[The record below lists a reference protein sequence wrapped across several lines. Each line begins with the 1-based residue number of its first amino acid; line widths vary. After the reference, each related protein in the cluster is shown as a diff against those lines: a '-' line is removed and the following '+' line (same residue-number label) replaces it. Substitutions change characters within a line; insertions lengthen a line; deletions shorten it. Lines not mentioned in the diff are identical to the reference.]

1 MNMTAA
7 MEARTNKPLTACTD
21 QEIYLALLDIVRE
34 QSAAR
39 VRPVTGRKL
48 YYISAE
54 FLIGKLLSNNL
65 INLGLYNDT
74 RAALAAAGK
83 NLSDIEEV
91 EPEPSLGNGGL
102 GRLAACFLDSLATLN
117 LPGDGVGLR
126 YHFGLFHQSFKDG
139 VQNELPDPWLT
150 AHSWAEKTDTVYPVE
165 LAGKTYNARL
175 YKLAVTGYEGR
186 TNTLNLFDLDTIDE
200 SIVHDGITF
209 DKTDIDKN
217 LTLFLYPDDSDEA
230 GRRLRVY
237 QQYLMVSAGAQ
248 LILAECAARGCDY
261 HDLADY
267 AAIQINDT
275 HPSMVIP
282 ELIRLLGE
290 KGIDFD
296 EAVEIVTKTCA
307 YTNHTILAEALE
319 KWPRAYLDAVVPQL
333 MPIIEKLD
341 TLARTRTTDESLAI
355 IDGDDRVHMAHMDI
369 HFTHST
375 NGVAYLHTEILKN
388 SELHGFYQLYPE
400 KFNNK
405 TNGITFRR
413 WLLECDPALTAEID
427 TIDAAALQPGEEKT
441 LQERKNVIT
450 HAQSILA
457 GITAAHL
464 ALAGDEDGEQAGAAD
479 LLGGAVDGLQ
489 NSARLD
495 ESLTAMSERLN
506 DLYYS
511 ARELATDL
519 ADRLDAYG
527 FDAGELDQIET
538 RLDAIYRIKQKFGME
553 VDELLARRE
562 AAAAELETFQ
572 SSGQKIAEL
581 KAQMQTL
588 YAAAKEA
595 AEKLTQSRL
604 KGFAAMNKEM
614 KAALEFLNMPGIR
627 FALKHTR
634 GPLSSHGQDT
644 VEFLISTN
652 PGEEPKPLAKIA
664 SGGELSRIMLAFK
677 SALADRDALPTVI
690 YDEIDTGVSG
700 LAAGRIG
707 QLLHQTARGHQV
719 LCITHTPQV
728 AAFADN
734 QLLIQKNVRKDR
746 TFTEIHTLD
755 MDGRVE
761 VLARMISGDK
771 VSELSLASA
780 RELIEKSK

>member
-1 MNMTAA
+1 MLASLKIENVAVIEKAEVNFTPGFNVLTGETGAGKSILIDSINAILGNRTSRELVRSGAQKACIWATFESIPTSVKKQLEKCSYEVTDDLLLYREINAEGKGSCRVNGMPATAA
-7 MEARTNKPLTACTD
+7 VVRDISSGLLSIHGQHDSQSLTNPALH
-21 QEIYLALLDIVRE
+21 LGLLDQYAQNRDLFAEYYRRYRE
-34 QSAAR
+34 L
-39 VRPVTGRKL
+39 VTVKR
-48 YYISAE
+48 
-54 FLIGKLLSNNL
+54 
-65 INLGLYNDT
+65 
-74 RAALAAAGK
+74 
-83 NLSDIEEV
+83 
-91 EPEPSLGNGGL
+91 
-102 GRLAACFLDSLATLN
+102 
-117 LPGDGVGLR
+117 
-126 YHFGLFHQSFKDG
+126 Q
-139 VQNELPDPWLT
+139 
-150 AHSWAEKTDTVYPVE
+150 
-165 LAGKTYNARL
+165 
-175 YKLAVTGYEGR
+175 
-186 TNTLNLFDLDTIDE
+186 
-200 SIVHDGITF
+200 
-209 DKTDIDKN
+209 
-217 LTLFLYPDDSDEA
+217 
-230 GRRLRVY
+230 
-237 QQYLMVSAGAQ
+237 
-248 LILAECAARGCDY
+248 
-261 HDLADY
+261 
-267 AAIQINDT
+267 
-275 HPSMVIP
+275 
-282 ELIRLLGE
+282 
-290 KGIDFD
+290 
-296 EAVEIVTKTCA
+296 
-307 YTNHTILAEALE
+307 
-319 KWPRAYLDAVVPQL
+319 LDALNASESDKQRR
-333 MPIIEKLD
+333 IE
-341 TLARTRTTDESLAI
+341 
-355 IDGDDRVHMAHMDI
+355 
-369 HFTHST
+369 
-375 NGVAYLHTEILKN
+375 
-388 SELHGFYQLYPE
+388 
-400 KFNNK
+400 
-405 TNGITFRR
+405 
-413 WLLECDPALTAEID
+413 ALTAEID

-538 RLDAIYRIKQKFGME
+538 RLDTIYRIKQKFGME

>member
-1 MNMTAA
+1 MLASLKIENVAVIEKAEVNFTPGFNVLTGETGAGKSILIDSINAILGNRTSRELVRSGAQKACIWATFESIPASVKKQLEKCGYEVTDDLLLYREINAEGKGSCRVNGMPATAA
-7 MEARTNKPLTACTD
+7 VVRDISSGLLSIHGQHDSQSLTNPALH
-21 QEIYLALLDIVRE
+21 LGLLDQYAQNRDLFAEYYRRYRE
-34 QSAAR
+34 L
-39 VRPVTGRKL
+39 VTVKR
-48 YYISAE
+48 
-54 FLIGKLLSNNL
+54 
-65 INLGLYNDT
+65 
-74 RAALAAAGK
+74 
-83 NLSDIEEV
+83 
-91 EPEPSLGNGGL
+91 
-102 GRLAACFLDSLATLN
+102 
-117 LPGDGVGLR
+117 
-126 YHFGLFHQSFKDG
+126 Q
-139 VQNELPDPWLT
+139 
-150 AHSWAEKTDTVYPVE
+150 
-165 LAGKTYNARL
+165 
-175 YKLAVTGYEGR
+175 
-186 TNTLNLFDLDTIDE
+186 
-200 SIVHDGITF
+200 
-209 DKTDIDKN
+209 
-217 LTLFLYPDDSDEA
+217 
-230 GRRLRVY
+230 
-237 QQYLMVSAGAQ
+237 
-248 LILAECAARGCDY
+248 
-261 HDLADY
+261 
-267 AAIQINDT
+267 
-275 HPSMVIP
+275 
-282 ELIRLLGE
+282 
-290 KGIDFD
+290 
-296 EAVEIVTKTCA
+296 
-307 YTNHTILAEALE
+307 
-319 KWPRAYLDAVVPQL
+319 LDALNASESDKQRR
-333 MPIIEKLD
+333 IE
-341 TLARTRTTDESLAI
+341 
-355 IDGDDRVHMAHMDI
+355 
-369 HFTHST
+369 
-375 NGVAYLHTEILKN
+375 
-388 SELHGFYQLYPE
+388 
-400 KFNNK
+400 
-405 TNGITFRR
+405 
-413 WLLECDPALTAEID
+413 ALTAEID

-538 RLDAIYRIKQKFGME
+538 RLDTIYRIKQKFGME

-614 KAALEFLNMPGIR
+614 KAALEFLNMPVIR

>member
-1 MNMTAA
+1 MLANLKIENVAVIEKAEVNFTPGFNVLTGETGAGKSILIDSINAILGNRTSRELVRSGAQKACIWATFERIPDSVKKQLEKCGYEANDDLLLYREINAEGKGSCRVNGMPATAA
-7 MEARTNKPLTACTD
+7 VVRDISAGLLSIHGQHDSQSLTNPALH
-21 QEIYLALLDIVRE
+21 LGLLDQYAQNRALFAEYYRRYRE
-34 QSAAR
+34 L
-39 VRPVTGRKL
+39 VTVKR
-48 YYISAE
+48 
-54 FLIGKLLSNNL
+54 
-65 INLGLYNDT
+65 
-74 RAALAAAGK
+74 
-83 NLSDIEEV
+83 
-91 EPEPSLGNGGL
+91 
-102 GRLAACFLDSLATLN
+102 
-117 LPGDGVGLR
+117 
-126 YHFGLFHQSFKDG
+126 Q
-139 VQNELPDPWLT
+139 
-150 AHSWAEKTDTVYPVE
+150 
-165 LAGKTYNARL
+165 
-175 YKLAVTGYEGR
+175 
-186 TNTLNLFDLDTIDE
+186 
-200 SIVHDGITF
+200 
-209 DKTDIDKN
+209 
-217 LTLFLYPDDSDEA
+217 
-230 GRRLRVY
+230 
-237 QQYLMVSAGAQ
+237 
-248 LILAECAARGCDY
+248 
-261 HDLADY
+261 
-267 AAIQINDT
+267 
-275 HPSMVIP
+275 
-282 ELIRLLGE
+282 
-290 KGIDFD
+290 
-296 EAVEIVTKTCA
+296 
-307 YTNHTILAEALE
+307 
-319 KWPRAYLDAVVPQL
+319 LDALNASESDKQRR
-333 MPIIEKLD
+333 IE
-341 TLARTRTTDESLAI
+341 
-355 IDGDDRVHMAHMDI
+355 
-369 HFTHST
+369 
-375 NGVAYLHTEILKN
+375 
-388 SELHGFYQLYPE
+388 
-400 KFNNK
+400 
-405 TNGITFRR
+405 
-413 WLLECDPALTAEID
+413 ALTAEID

-450 HAQSILA
+450 HAQNILE

-464 ALAGDEDGEQAGAAD
+464 ALAGDEDGEQSGAAD

-495 ESLTAMSERLN
+495 ETLAPMSERLN

-527 FDAGELDQIET
+527 FDTGELDQIES
-538 RLDAIYRIKQKFGME
+538 RLDTIYRIKQKFGME

-627 FALKHTR
+627 FALKHAR

-707 QLLHQTARGHQV
+707 QLLHQTAKGHQV

-734 QLLIQKNVRKDR
+734 QLLIQKNVRNDR

>member
-1 MNMTAA
+1 MLANLKIENVAVIEKAEVHFTPGFNVLTGETGAGKSILIDSINAILGNRTSRELVRSGAQKACIWATFEDIPDSVKKQLEKCGYEVSDDLLLYREINAEGKGSCRVNGMPATAA
-7 MEARTNKPLTACTD
+7 VVRDISAGLLSIHGQHDSQSLTNPALH
-21 QEIYLALLDIVRE
+21 LGLLD
-34 QSAAR
+34 QYAQ
-39 VRPVTGRKL
+39 
-48 YYISAE
+48 
-54 FLIGKLLSNNL
+54 N
-65 INLGLYNDT
+65 
-74 RAALAAAGK
+74 RA
-83 NLSDIEEV
+83 
-91 EPEPSLGNGGL
+91 
-102 GRLAACFLDSLATLN
+102 
-117 LPGDGVGLR
+117 
-126 YHFGLFHQSFKDG
+126 LF
-139 VQNELPDPWLT
+139 
-150 AHSWAEKTDTVYPVE
+150 
-165 LAGKTYNARL
+165 
-175 YKLAVTGYEGR
+175 
-186 TNTLNLFDLDTIDE
+186 
-200 SIVHDGITF
+200 
-209 DKTDIDKN
+209 
-217 LTLFLYPDDSDEA
+217 
-230 GRRLRVY
+230 
-237 QQYLMVSAGAQ
+237 
-248 LILAECAARGCDY
+248 
-261 HDLADY
+261 ADY
-267 AAIQINDT
+267 YRRYRAL
-275 HPSMVIP
+275 V
-282 ELIRLLGE
+282 
-290 KGIDFD
+290 
-296 EAVEIVTKTCA
+296 AVK
-307 YTNHTILAEALE
+307 
-319 KWPRAYLDAVVPQL
+319 RQLDALNANEADKQRR
-333 MPIIEKLD
+333 IE
-341 TLARTRTTDESLAI
+341 
-355 IDGDDRVHMAHMDI
+355 
-369 HFTHST
+369 
-375 NGVAYLHTEILKN
+375 
-388 SELHGFYQLYPE
+388 
-400 KFNNK
+400 
-405 TNGITFRR
+405 
-413 WLLECDPALTAEID
+413 ALTAEINA
-427 TIDAAALQPGEEKT
+427 IDAAALQPGEEKT

-450 HAQSILA
+450 HAQSILE

-464 ALAGDEDGEQAGAAD
+464 ALAGDEDGEQSGAAD

-495 ESLTAMSERLN
+495 ETLSPLSERLN

-527 FDAGELDQIET
+527 FDAGELDQIES
-538 RLDAIYRIKQKFGME
+538 RLDTIYRIKQKFGME

-562 AAAAELETFQ
+562 TAAAELETFQ

-588 YAAAKEA
+588 YADAKQA

-604 KGFAAMNKEM
+604 KGFSAMNKEM

-627 FALKHTR
+627 FALKHAR
-634 GPLSSHGQDT
+634 GPLASHGQDT

-707 QLLHQTARGHQV
+707 QLLHQTAKGHQV

-734 QLLIQKNVRKDR
+734 QLLIQKNVRNDR

>member
-1 MNMTAA
+1 MLANLKIENVAVIEKAEVHFTPGFNVLTGETGAGKSILIDSINAILGNRTSRELVRSGAQKACIWATFEDIPDSVKKQLEKCGYEVSDDLLLYREINAEGKGSCRVNGMPATAA
-7 MEARTNKPLTACTD
+7 VVRDISAGLLSIHGQHDSQSLTNPALH
-21 QEIYLALLDIVRE
+21 LGLLDQYAQNRALFAEYYRRYRE
-34 QSAAR
+34 L
-39 VRPVTGRKL
+39 VTVKR
-48 YYISAE
+48 
-54 FLIGKLLSNNL
+54 
-65 INLGLYNDT
+65 
-74 RAALAAAGK
+74 
-83 NLSDIEEV
+83 
-91 EPEPSLGNGGL
+91 
-102 GRLAACFLDSLATLN
+102 
-117 LPGDGVGLR
+117 
-126 YHFGLFHQSFKDG
+126 Q
-139 VQNELPDPWLT
+139 
-150 AHSWAEKTDTVYPVE
+150 
-165 LAGKTYNARL
+165 
-175 YKLAVTGYEGR
+175 
-186 TNTLNLFDLDTIDE
+186 
-200 SIVHDGITF
+200 
-209 DKTDIDKN
+209 
-217 LTLFLYPDDSDEA
+217 
-230 GRRLRVY
+230 
-237 QQYLMVSAGAQ
+237 
-248 LILAECAARGCDY
+248 
-261 HDLADY
+261 
-267 AAIQINDT
+267 
-275 HPSMVIP
+275 
-282 ELIRLLGE
+282 
-290 KGIDFD
+290 
-296 EAVEIVTKTCA
+296 
-307 YTNHTILAEALE
+307 
-319 KWPRAYLDAVVPQL
+319 LDALNASESDKQRR
-333 MPIIEKLD
+333 IE
-341 TLARTRTTDESLAI
+341 
-355 IDGDDRVHMAHMDI
+355 
-369 HFTHST
+369 
-375 NGVAYLHTEILKN
+375 
-388 SELHGFYQLYPE
+388 
-400 KFNNK
+400 
-405 TNGITFRR
+405 
-413 WLLECDPALTAEID
+413 ALTAEID

-450 HAQSILA
+450 HAQSILE

-464 ALAGDEDGEQAGAAD
+464 ALAGDEDGEQSGAAD

-495 ESLTAMSERLN
+495 ETLAPMSERLN

-527 FDAGELDQIET
+527 FDTGELDQIES
-538 RLDAIYRIKQKFGME
+538 RLDTIYRIKQKFGME

-627 FALKHTR
+627 FALKHAR

-652 PGEEPKPLAKIA
+652 PGEDPKPLAKIA

-707 QLLHQTARGHQV
+707 QLLHQTAKGHQV

-734 QLLIQKNVRKDR
+734 QLLIQKNVRNDR

>member
-1 MNMTAA
+1 MLASLKIENVAVIEKAEVNFTPGFNVLTGETGAGKSILIDSINAILGNRTSRELVRSGAQKACIWATFESIPASVKKQLEKCGYEVTDDLLLYREINAEGKGSCRVNGMPATAA
-7 MEARTNKPLTACTD
+7 VVRDISAGLLSIHGQHDSQSLTNPALH
-21 QEIYLALLDIVRE
+21 LGLLDQYAQNRALFAEYYRRYRE
-34 QSAAR
+34 L
-39 VRPVTGRKL
+39 VTVKR
-48 YYISAE
+48 
-54 FLIGKLLSNNL
+54 
-65 INLGLYNDT
+65 
-74 RAALAAAGK
+74 
-83 NLSDIEEV
+83 
-91 EPEPSLGNGGL
+91 
-102 GRLAACFLDSLATLN
+102 
-117 LPGDGVGLR
+117 
-126 YHFGLFHQSFKDG
+126 Q
-139 VQNELPDPWLT
+139 
-150 AHSWAEKTDTVYPVE
+150 
-165 LAGKTYNARL
+165 
-175 YKLAVTGYEGR
+175 
-186 TNTLNLFDLDTIDE
+186 
-200 SIVHDGITF
+200 
-209 DKTDIDKN
+209 
-217 LTLFLYPDDSDEA
+217 
-230 GRRLRVY
+230 
-237 QQYLMVSAGAQ
+237 
-248 LILAECAARGCDY
+248 
-261 HDLADY
+261 
-267 AAIQINDT
+267 
-275 HPSMVIP
+275 
-282 ELIRLLGE
+282 
-290 KGIDFD
+290 
-296 EAVEIVTKTCA
+296 
-307 YTNHTILAEALE
+307 
-319 KWPRAYLDAVVPQL
+319 LDALNASESDKQRR
-333 MPIIEKLD
+333 IE
-341 TLARTRTTDESLAI
+341 
-355 IDGDDRVHMAHMDI
+355 
-369 HFTHST
+369 
-375 NGVAYLHTEILKN
+375 
-388 SELHGFYQLYPE
+388 
-400 KFNNK
+400 
-405 TNGITFRR
+405 
-413 WLLECDPALTAEID
+413 ALTAEID

-450 HAQSILA
+450 HAQSILE

-464 ALAGDEDGEQAGAAD
+464 ALAGDEDGEQSGAAD

-495 ESLTAMSERLN
+495 ETLAPMSERLN

-519 ADRLDAYG
+519 ADRLDTYG
-527 FDAGELDQIET
+527 FDTGELDQIES
-538 RLDAIYRIKQKFGME
+538 RLDTIYRIKQQFGME

-627 FALKHTR
+627 FALKHAR

-707 QLLHQTARGHQV
+707 QLLHQTAKGHQV

-734 QLLIQKNVRKDR
+734 QLLIQKNVRNDR

>member
-1 MNMTAA
+1 MLANLKIENVAVIEKAEVNFTPGFNVLTGETGAGKSILIDSINAILGNRTSRELVRSGAQKACIWATFESIPASVKKQLEKCGYEVTDDLLLYREINAEGKGSCRVNGMPATAA
-7 MEARTNKPLTACTD
+7 VVRDISSGLLSIHGQHDSQSLTNPALH
-21 QEIYLALLDIVRE
+21 LGLLDQYAQNRDLFAEYYRRYRE
-34 QSAAR
+34 L
-39 VRPVTGRKL
+39 VTVKR
-48 YYISAE
+48 
-54 FLIGKLLSNNL
+54 
-65 INLGLYNDT
+65 
-74 RAALAAAGK
+74 
-83 NLSDIEEV
+83 
-91 EPEPSLGNGGL
+91 
-102 GRLAACFLDSLATLN
+102 
-117 LPGDGVGLR
+117 
-126 YHFGLFHQSFKDG
+126 Q
-139 VQNELPDPWLT
+139 
-150 AHSWAEKTDTVYPVE
+150 
-165 LAGKTYNARL
+165 
-175 YKLAVTGYEGR
+175 
-186 TNTLNLFDLDTIDE
+186 
-200 SIVHDGITF
+200 
-209 DKTDIDKN
+209 
-217 LTLFLYPDDSDEA
+217 
-230 GRRLRVY
+230 
-237 QQYLMVSAGAQ
+237 
-248 LILAECAARGCDY
+248 
-261 HDLADY
+261 
-267 AAIQINDT
+267 
-275 HPSMVIP
+275 
-282 ELIRLLGE
+282 
-290 KGIDFD
+290 
-296 EAVEIVTKTCA
+296 
-307 YTNHTILAEALE
+307 
-319 KWPRAYLDAVVPQL
+319 LDALNASESDKQRR
-333 MPIIEKLD
+333 IE
-341 TLARTRTTDESLAI
+341 
-355 IDGDDRVHMAHMDI
+355 
-369 HFTHST
+369 
-375 NGVAYLHTEILKN
+375 
-388 SELHGFYQLYPE
+388 
-400 KFNNK
+400 
-405 TNGITFRR
+405 
-413 WLLECDPALTAEID
+413 ALTAEID
-427 TIDAAALQPGEEKT
+427 AIDAAALQPGEEKT

-538 RLDAIYRIKQKFGME
+538 RLDTIYRIKQKFGME

-627 FALKHTR
+627 FALKHAR

-652 PGEEPKPLAKIA
+652 PGEEPKPLAKVA

>member
-1 MNMTAA
+1 MLASLKIENVAVIEKAEVNFTPGFNVLTGETGAGKSILIDSINAILGNRTSRELVRSGAQKACIWATFESIPTSVKKQLEKCGYEVTDDLLLYREINAEGKGSCRVNGMPATAA
-7 MEARTNKPLTACTD
+7 VVRDISSGLLSIHGQHDSQSLTNPALH
-21 QEIYLALLDIVRE
+21 LGLLDQYAQNRDLFAEYYRRYRE
-34 QSAAR
+34 L
-39 VRPVTGRKL
+39 VTVKR
-48 YYISAE
+48 
-54 FLIGKLLSNNL
+54 
-65 INLGLYNDT
+65 
-74 RAALAAAGK
+74 
-83 NLSDIEEV
+83 
-91 EPEPSLGNGGL
+91 
-102 GRLAACFLDSLATLN
+102 
-117 LPGDGVGLR
+117 
-126 YHFGLFHQSFKDG
+126 Q
-139 VQNELPDPWLT
+139 
-150 AHSWAEKTDTVYPVE
+150 
-165 LAGKTYNARL
+165 
-175 YKLAVTGYEGR
+175 
-186 TNTLNLFDLDTIDE
+186 
-200 SIVHDGITF
+200 
-209 DKTDIDKN
+209 
-217 LTLFLYPDDSDEA
+217 
-230 GRRLRVY
+230 
-237 QQYLMVSAGAQ
+237 
-248 LILAECAARGCDY
+248 
-261 HDLADY
+261 
-267 AAIQINDT
+267 
-275 HPSMVIP
+275 
-282 ELIRLLGE
+282 
-290 KGIDFD
+290 
-296 EAVEIVTKTCA
+296 
-307 YTNHTILAEALE
+307 
-319 KWPRAYLDAVVPQL
+319 LDALNASESDKQRR
-333 MPIIEKLD
+333 IE
-341 TLARTRTTDESLAI
+341 
-355 IDGDDRVHMAHMDI
+355 
-369 HFTHST
+369 
-375 NGVAYLHTEILKN
+375 
-388 SELHGFYQLYPE
+388 
-400 KFNNK
+400 
-405 TNGITFRR
+405 
-413 WLLECDPALTAEID
+413 ALTAEID

-519 ADRLDAYG
+519 ADQLDAYG

-538 RLDAIYRIKQKFGME
+538 RLDTIYRIKQKFGME

-572 SSGQKIAEL
+572 SAGQKIAEL

>member
-1 MNMTAA
+1 MLANLKIENVAVIEKAEVNFTPGFNVLTGETGAGKSILIDSINAILGNRTSRELVRSGAQKACIWATFERIPDSVKKQLEKCGYEANDDLLLYREINAEGKGSCRVNGMPATAA
-7 MEARTNKPLTACTD
+7 VVRDISAGLLSIHGQHDSQSLTNPALH
-21 QEIYLALLDIVRE
+21 LGLLDQYAQNRALFTEYYRRYRE
-34 QSAAR
+34 L
-39 VRPVTGRKL
+39 VTVKR
-48 YYISAE
+48 
-54 FLIGKLLSNNL
+54 
-65 INLGLYNDT
+65 
-74 RAALAAAGK
+74 
-83 NLSDIEEV
+83 
-91 EPEPSLGNGGL
+91 
-102 GRLAACFLDSLATLN
+102 
-117 LPGDGVGLR
+117 
-126 YHFGLFHQSFKDG
+126 Q
-139 VQNELPDPWLT
+139 
-150 AHSWAEKTDTVYPVE
+150 
-165 LAGKTYNARL
+165 
-175 YKLAVTGYEGR
+175 
-186 TNTLNLFDLDTIDE
+186 
-200 SIVHDGITF
+200 
-209 DKTDIDKN
+209 
-217 LTLFLYPDDSDEA
+217 
-230 GRRLRVY
+230 
-237 QQYLMVSAGAQ
+237 
-248 LILAECAARGCDY
+248 
-261 HDLADY
+261 
-267 AAIQINDT
+267 
-275 HPSMVIP
+275 
-282 ELIRLLGE
+282 
-290 KGIDFD
+290 
-296 EAVEIVTKTCA
+296 
-307 YTNHTILAEALE
+307 
-319 KWPRAYLDAVVPQL
+319 LDALNASESDKQRR
-333 MPIIEKLD
+333 IE
-341 TLARTRTTDESLAI
+341 
-355 IDGDDRVHMAHMDI
+355 
-369 HFTHST
+369 
-375 NGVAYLHTEILKN
+375 
-388 SELHGFYQLYPE
+388 
-400 KFNNK
+400 
-405 TNGITFRR
+405 
-413 WLLECDPALTAEID
+413 ALTAEID

-450 HAQSILA
+450 HAQSILE

-464 ALAGDEDGEQAGAAD
+464 ALAGDEDGEQSGAAD

-495 ESLTAMSERLN
+495 ETLAPMSE
-506 DLYYS
+506 
-511 ARELATDL
+511 
-519 ADRLDAYG
+519 RLDAYG
-527 FDAGELDQIET
+527 FDTGELDQIES
-538 RLDAIYRIKQKFGME
+538 RLDTIYRIKQKFGME

-627 FALKHTR
+627 FALKHAR

-707 QLLHQTARGHQV
+707 QLLHQTAKGHQV

-734 QLLIQKNVRKDR
+734 QLLIQKNVRNDR

-771 VSELSLASA
+771 VSDLSLASA

>member
-1 MNMTAA
+1 MLANLKIENVAVIEKAEVNFTPGFNVLTGETGAGKSILIDSINAILGNRTSRELVRSGAQKACIWATFERIPDSVKKQLEKCGYEANDDLLLYREINAEGKGSCRVNGMPATAA
-7 MEARTNKPLTACTD
+7 VVRDISAGLLSIHGQHDSQSLTNPALH
-21 QEIYLALLDIVRE
+21 LGLLDQYAQNRALFAEYYRRYRE
-34 QSAAR
+34 L
-39 VRPVTGRKL
+39 VTVKR
-48 YYISAE
+48 
-54 FLIGKLLSNNL
+54 
-65 INLGLYNDT
+65 
-74 RAALAAAGK
+74 
-83 NLSDIEEV
+83 
-91 EPEPSLGNGGL
+91 
-102 GRLAACFLDSLATLN
+102 
-117 LPGDGVGLR
+117 
-126 YHFGLFHQSFKDG
+126 Q
-139 VQNELPDPWLT
+139 
-150 AHSWAEKTDTVYPVE
+150 
-165 LAGKTYNARL
+165 
-175 YKLAVTGYEGR
+175 
-186 TNTLNLFDLDTIDE
+186 
-200 SIVHDGITF
+200 
-209 DKTDIDKN
+209 
-217 LTLFLYPDDSDEA
+217 
-230 GRRLRVY
+230 
-237 QQYLMVSAGAQ
+237 
-248 LILAECAARGCDY
+248 
-261 HDLADY
+261 
-267 AAIQINDT
+267 
-275 HPSMVIP
+275 
-282 ELIRLLGE
+282 
-290 KGIDFD
+290 
-296 EAVEIVTKTCA
+296 
-307 YTNHTILAEALE
+307 
-319 KWPRAYLDAVVPQL
+319 LDALNASESDKQRR
-333 MPIIEKLD
+333 IE
-341 TLARTRTTDESLAI
+341 
-355 IDGDDRVHMAHMDI
+355 
-369 HFTHST
+369 
-375 NGVAYLHTEILKN
+375 
-388 SELHGFYQLYPE
+388 
-400 KFNNK
+400 
-405 TNGITFRR
+405 
-413 WLLECDPALTAEID
+413 ALTAEID
-427 TIDAAALQPGEEKT
+427 IIDAAALQPGEEKT

-450 HAQSILA
+450 HAQSILE

-464 ALAGDEDGEQAGAAD
+464 ALAGDEDGEQSGAAD

-495 ESLTAMSERLN
+495 ETLAPMSERLN

-527 FDAGELDQIET
+527 FDTGELDQIES
-538 RLDAIYRIKQKFGME
+538 RLDTIYRIKQKFGME

-627 FALKHTR
+627 FALKHAR

-707 QLLHQTARGHQV
+707 QLLHQTAKGHQV

-734 QLLIQKNVRKDR
+734 QLLIQKNVRNDR

-771 VSELSLASA
+771 VSDLSLASA

>member
-1 MNMTAA
+1 MLANLKIENVAVIEKAEVNFTPGFNVLTGETGAGKSILIDSINAILGNRTSRELVRSGAQKACIWATFERIPDSVKKQLEKCGYEANDDLLLYREINAEGKGSCRVNGMPATAA
-7 MEARTNKPLTACTD
+7 VVRDISAGLLSIHGQHDSQSLTNPALH
-21 QEIYLALLDIVRE
+21 LGLLDQYAQNRVLFAEYYRRYRE
-34 QSAAR
+34 L
-39 VRPVTGRKL
+39 VTVKR
-48 YYISAE
+48 
-54 FLIGKLLSNNL
+54 
-65 INLGLYNDT
+65 
-74 RAALAAAGK
+74 
-83 NLSDIEEV
+83 
-91 EPEPSLGNGGL
+91 
-102 GRLAACFLDSLATLN
+102 
-117 LPGDGVGLR
+117 
-126 YHFGLFHQSFKDG
+126 Q
-139 VQNELPDPWLT
+139 
-150 AHSWAEKTDTVYPVE
+150 
-165 LAGKTYNARL
+165 
-175 YKLAVTGYEGR
+175 
-186 TNTLNLFDLDTIDE
+186 
-200 SIVHDGITF
+200 
-209 DKTDIDKN
+209 
-217 LTLFLYPDDSDEA
+217 
-230 GRRLRVY
+230 
-237 QQYLMVSAGAQ
+237 
-248 LILAECAARGCDY
+248 
-261 HDLADY
+261 
-267 AAIQINDT
+267 
-275 HPSMVIP
+275 
-282 ELIRLLGE
+282 
-290 KGIDFD
+290 
-296 EAVEIVTKTCA
+296 
-307 YTNHTILAEALE
+307 
-319 KWPRAYLDAVVPQL
+319 LDALNASESDKQRR
-333 MPIIEKLD
+333 IE
-341 TLARTRTTDESLAI
+341 
-355 IDGDDRVHMAHMDI
+355 
-369 HFTHST
+369 
-375 NGVAYLHTEILKN
+375 
-388 SELHGFYQLYPE
+388 
-400 KFNNK
+400 
-405 TNGITFRR
+405 
-413 WLLECDPALTAEID
+413 ALTAEID

-450 HAQSILA
+450 HAQSILE

-464 ALAGDEDGEQAGAAD
+464 ALAGDEDGEQSGAAD

-495 ESLTAMSERLN
+495 ETLAPMSERLN

-527 FDAGELDQIET
+527 FDTGELDQIES
-538 RLDAIYRIKQKFGME
+538 RLDTIYRIKQKFGME

-627 FALKHTR
+627 FALKHAR

-707 QLLHQTARGHQV
+707 QLLHQTAKGHQV

-734 QLLIQKNVRKDR
+734 QLLIQKNVRNDR

>member
-1 MNMTAA
+1 MLASLKIENVAVIEKAEVNFTPGFNVLTGETGAGKSILIDSINAILGNRTSRELVRSGAQKACIWATFESIPTSVKKQLEKCGYEVTDDLLLYREINAEGKGSCRVNGMPATAA
-7 MEARTNKPLTACTD
+7 VGRDISSGLLSIHGQHDSQSLTNPALH
-21 QEIYLALLDIVRE
+21 LGLLDQYAQNRDLFAEYYRRYRE
-34 QSAAR
+34 L
-39 VRPVTGRKL
+39 VTVKR
-48 YYISAE
+48 
-54 FLIGKLLSNNL
+54 
-65 INLGLYNDT
+65 
-74 RAALAAAGK
+74 
-83 NLSDIEEV
+83 
-91 EPEPSLGNGGL
+91 
-102 GRLAACFLDSLATLN
+102 
-117 LPGDGVGLR
+117 
-126 YHFGLFHQSFKDG
+126 Q
-139 VQNELPDPWLT
+139 
-150 AHSWAEKTDTVYPVE
+150 
-165 LAGKTYNARL
+165 
-175 YKLAVTGYEGR
+175 
-186 TNTLNLFDLDTIDE
+186 
-200 SIVHDGITF
+200 
-209 DKTDIDKN
+209 
-217 LTLFLYPDDSDEA
+217 
-230 GRRLRVY
+230 
-237 QQYLMVSAGAQ
+237 
-248 LILAECAARGCDY
+248 
-261 HDLADY
+261 
-267 AAIQINDT
+267 
-275 HPSMVIP
+275 
-282 ELIRLLGE
+282 
-290 KGIDFD
+290 
-296 EAVEIVTKTCA
+296 
-307 YTNHTILAEALE
+307 
-319 KWPRAYLDAVVPQL
+319 LDALNASESDKQRR
-333 MPIIEKLD
+333 IE
-341 TLARTRTTDESLAI
+341 
-355 IDGDDRVHMAHMDI
+355 
-369 HFTHST
+369 
-375 NGVAYLHTEILKN
+375 
-388 SELHGFYQLYPE
+388 
-400 KFNNK
+400 
-405 TNGITFRR
+405 
-413 WLLECDPALTAEID
+413 ALTAEID

-538 RLDAIYRIKQKFGME
+538 RLDTIYRIKQKFGME

>member
-1 MNMTAA
+1 MLASLKIENVAVIEKAEVNFTPGFNVLTGETGAGKSILIDSINAILGNRTSRELVRSGAQKACIWATFESIPASVKKQLEKCGYEVTDDLLLYREINAEGKGSCRVNGMPATAA
-7 MEARTNKPLTACTD
+7 VVRDISSGLLSIHGQHDSQSLTNPALHLD
-21 QEIYLALLDIVRE
+21 LLDQYAQNRE
-34 QSAAR
+34 LFAEYYR
-39 VRPVTGRKL
+39 RYRELVTVKR
-48 YYISAE
+48 
-54 FLIGKLLSNNL
+54 
-65 INLGLYNDT
+65 
-74 RAALAAAGK
+74 
-83 NLSDIEEV
+83 
-91 EPEPSLGNGGL
+91 
-102 GRLAACFLDSLATLN
+102 
-117 LPGDGVGLR
+117 
-126 YHFGLFHQSFKDG
+126 Q
-139 VQNELPDPWLT
+139 
-150 AHSWAEKTDTVYPVE
+150 
-165 LAGKTYNARL
+165 
-175 YKLAVTGYEGR
+175 
-186 TNTLNLFDLDTIDE
+186 
-200 SIVHDGITF
+200 
-209 DKTDIDKN
+209 
-217 LTLFLYPDDSDEA
+217 
-230 GRRLRVY
+230 
-237 QQYLMVSAGAQ
+237 
-248 LILAECAARGCDY
+248 
-261 HDLADY
+261 
-267 AAIQINDT
+267 
-275 HPSMVIP
+275 
-282 ELIRLLGE
+282 
-290 KGIDFD
+290 
-296 EAVEIVTKTCA
+296 
-307 YTNHTILAEALE
+307 
-319 KWPRAYLDAVVPQL
+319 LDALNASESDKQRR
-333 MPIIEKLD
+333 IE
-341 TLARTRTTDESLAI
+341 
-355 IDGDDRVHMAHMDI
+355 
-369 HFTHST
+369 
-375 NGVAYLHTEILKN
+375 
-388 SELHGFYQLYPE
+388 
-400 KFNNK
+400 
-405 TNGITFRR
+405 
-413 WLLECDPALTAEID
+413 ALTAEID

-538 RLDAIYRIKQKFGME
+538 RLDTIYRIKQKFGME

-700 LAAGRIG
+700 HAAQQIGRKLSAIAKKKQTLCVTHLPQIAAMGDHHLRISKSVRDGRSYTDVSPMDRAHRVDEIARLLSGEEISNAARRNAEELLDAAGQG
-707 QLLHQTARGHQV
+707 A
-719 LCITHTPQV
+719 
-728 AAFADN
+728 
-734 QLLIQKNVRKDR
+734 
-746 TFTEIHTLD
+746 
-755 MDGRVE
+755 
-761 VLARMISGDK
+761 
-771 VSELSLASA
+771 
-780 RELIEKSK
+780 

>member
-1 MNMTAA
+1 MLASLKIETVAVIEKAEVNFTPGFNVLTGETGAGKSILIDSINAILGNRTSRELVRSGAQKACIWATFESIPTSVKKQLEKCGYEVTDDLLLYREINAEGKGSCRVNGMPATAA
-7 MEARTNKPLTACTD
+7 VVRDISSGLLSIHGQHDSQSLTNPALH
-21 QEIYLALLDIVRE
+21 LGLLDQYAQNRDLFAEYYRRYRE
-34 QSAAR
+34 L
-39 VRPVTGRKL
+39 VTVKR
-48 YYISAE
+48 
-54 FLIGKLLSNNL
+54 
-65 INLGLYNDT
+65 
-74 RAALAAAGK
+74 
-83 NLSDIEEV
+83 
-91 EPEPSLGNGGL
+91 
-102 GRLAACFLDSLATLN
+102 
-117 LPGDGVGLR
+117 
-126 YHFGLFHQSFKDG
+126 Q
-139 VQNELPDPWLT
+139 
-150 AHSWAEKTDTVYPVE
+150 
-165 LAGKTYNARL
+165 
-175 YKLAVTGYEGR
+175 
-186 TNTLNLFDLDTIDE
+186 
-200 SIVHDGITF
+200 
-209 DKTDIDKN
+209 
-217 LTLFLYPDDSDEA
+217 
-230 GRRLRVY
+230 
-237 QQYLMVSAGAQ
+237 
-248 LILAECAARGCDY
+248 
-261 HDLADY
+261 
-267 AAIQINDT
+267 
-275 HPSMVIP
+275 
-282 ELIRLLGE
+282 
-290 KGIDFD
+290 
-296 EAVEIVTKTCA
+296 
-307 YTNHTILAEALE
+307 
-319 KWPRAYLDAVVPQL
+319 LDALNASESDKQRR
-333 MPIIEKLD
+333 IE
-341 TLARTRTTDESLAI
+341 
-355 IDGDDRVHMAHMDI
+355 
-369 HFTHST
+369 
-375 NGVAYLHTEILKN
+375 
-388 SELHGFYQLYPE
+388 
-400 KFNNK
+400 
-405 TNGITFRR
+405 
-413 WLLECDPALTAEID
+413 ALTAEID

-538 RLDAIYRIKQKFGME
+538 RLDTIYRIKQKFGME